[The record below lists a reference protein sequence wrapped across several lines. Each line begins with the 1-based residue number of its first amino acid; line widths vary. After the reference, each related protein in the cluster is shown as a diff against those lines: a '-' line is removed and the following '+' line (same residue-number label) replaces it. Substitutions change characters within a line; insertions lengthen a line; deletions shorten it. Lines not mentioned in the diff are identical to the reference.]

1 MPLSGWTTGEASWR
15 GCQGER
21 STTLPPYTHR
31 AVVMPKPTSLQSFY
45 NVWLALLGLFHWKFW
60 FLHGETST
68 SSEVN
73 PDLKKPFFVWF
84 GKFCIN
90 EVTMQYKNPASFL
103 QYKLAL
109 RDDSH
114 PSSPGWTRQPQS
126 SPEGLGPLSFT
137 PGPMAT
143 WTCYFLLLFYKIWG
157 LRPFWQFHFK
167 LFFHKI
173 WPITE
178 YTWRIRKLLQYAF
191 QLSVFKVWKIKC

>member
-1 MPLSGWTTGEASWR
+1 MPLSGWTTGEASWG
-15 GCQGER
+15 GCQGRR

-45 NVWLALLGLFHWKFW
+45 DVCLRAKMLALLGLFHWKFW

-68 SSEVN
+68 SSELN
-73 PDLKKPFFVWF
+73 PDLKKPLFVWF
-84 GKFCIN
+84 GKFYIN
-90 EVTMQYKNPASFL
+90 EVIMQYNIQPVL

-137 PGPMAT
+137 LGPMAT
-143 WTCYFLLLFYKIWG
+143 WTGYFLLLFYKIWG

-178 YTWRIRKLLQYAF
+178 YTWIRKLLQF
-191 QLSVFKVWKIKC
+191 NVFKVWKIKC